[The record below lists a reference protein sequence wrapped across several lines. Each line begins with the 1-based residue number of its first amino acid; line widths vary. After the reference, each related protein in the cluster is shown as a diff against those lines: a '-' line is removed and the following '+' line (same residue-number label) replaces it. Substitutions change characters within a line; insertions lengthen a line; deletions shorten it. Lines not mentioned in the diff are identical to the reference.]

1 MAAPT
6 DLLIGPSGGHKRRE
20 RGFAI
25 EILAALIA
33 SDFHRTATPLFLGRG
48 PVYRRP
54 DVARLFVH
62 SAVVQLMMGQS
73 PRQTVWAVDPKRC
86 TAPIPL
92 RPRPIVV
99 PMLVNLVAVVRIDII
114 GWRRHCAAH
123 GLYHAAMHLLRVT
136 PLRGPVRALV
146 RLLSWGVLPDNGGGC
161 LKNSRDQGAPG
172 ATALL
177 ILAAPPLL
185 ARRPRALPA
194 HEVRGAV
201 VRRGQPRR
209 VGRVLDA
216 VAALLV
222 GAVAAVLHAIAE
234 SRRPHAAT
242 VVASV
247 LDDVGMALLQRVVLA
262 RVGRFRVAAV
272 AARGAL
278 RACLR
283 ERAEAGPIVQRQR
296 RSAKAAARQSQQRAN
311 EGPKR
316 GVHHWHILPPPPFPT
331 RARCA
336 MPRVST

>member
-99 PMLVNLVAVVRIDII
+99 PMLVN
-114 GWRRHCAAH
+114 
-123 GLYHAAMHLLRVT
+123 LLRVT